1 MPRWLI
7 GTQPLAMESK
17 LKRGS
22 VYWVNLD
29 ATQGSEIKKVRPG
42 VLVGASPL
50 NQARRTVM
58 VVPLSRSAAARP
70 PITVRVRCMA
80 QEVSAVCDQIRAID
94 KTRLFAWIEEMSKE
108 DLESISKALKQVL
121 ALS

>member
-1 MPRWLI
+1 L
-7 GTQPLAMESK
+7 MESK
-17 LKRGS
+17 LNRGN

-29 ATQGSEIKKVRPG
+29 PTQGAEIKKIRPC

-50 NQARRTVM
+50 NQARRMVL
-58 VVPLSRSAAARP
+58 VVPLSSPGEMKP
-70 PITVRVRCMA
+70 PITVRVRCMG
-80 QEVSAVCDQIRAID
+80 QEARAVCDQLRAID
-94 KTRLFAWIEEMSKE
+94 KTRLSGWIEEMGLE

>member
-1 MPRWLI
+1 MA
-7 GTQPLAMESK
+7 TESK

-29 ATQGSEIKKVRPG
+29 PTQGSEIKKVRPC
-42 VLVGASPL
+42 VLVGAAPL
-50 NQARRTVM
+50 NQARRTVL
-58 VVPLSRSAAARP
+58 VIPLSRSAEARP
-70 PITVRVRCMA
+70 PITVRVRCMG

-94 KTRLFAWIEEMSKE
+94 KTRLSDWIEEMSKE

>member
-1 MPRWLI
+1 
-7 GTQPLAMESK
+7 MESK

-29 ATQGSEIKKVRPG
+29 PTQGAEIRKVRPC

-50 NQARRTVM
+50 NQARRTVV
-58 VVPLSRSAAARP
+58 VVPLSSGGEAKP
-70 PITVRVRCMA
+70 PLTIKVRCLG
-80 QEVSAVCDQIRAID
+80 QEVRAVCDQIRAID
-94 KTRLFAWIEEMSKE
+94 KTRLTAWIEEMTIE
-108 DLESISKALKQVL
+108 DLENIGRALKQVL